1 MSAYA
6 GMDSTKRGIVSSIVL
21 MSNGAIS
28 KGSPE
33 EATLLGQSKAFLV
46 RVHNDMVFERE
57 QQVFLDHM
65 AWVADGGVRKL
76 EVAR

>member
-1 MSAYA
+1 MSYA
-6 GMDSTKRGIVSSIVL
+6 SMSESKRGIVGSIVL
-21 MSNGAIS
+21 MSNGGIS

-46 RVHNDMVFERE
+46 RIHNDMVFERE
-57 QQVFLDHM
+57 RQVFLDHM
-65 AWVADGGVRKL
+65 AWVSAGGVRGL